1 MSQLLAS
8 LSVRPLYGQVVV
20 ESEGATDLPVPET
33 GAERVVCSSESVLI
47 ATRGDHE
54 GDVTIEVRRGLDD
67 DLGDAVFD
75 SELSFATPRLV
86 FGSSLGNQL
95 GSVEVSGSGWL
106 PIKIFAEP
114 PQAPSLVIVLVP

>member
-1 MSQLLAS
+1 MSELLAS

-33 GAERVVCSSESVLI
+33 GAEHVVSSSESVLI

-54 GDVTIEVRRGLDD
+54 GEVTIEVRRGDD
-67 DLGDAVFD
+67 DGLGTPLFD

-86 FGSSLGNQL
+86 FGSSLGNQMESVDL
-95 GSVEVSGSGWL
+95 GGSGWL
-106 PIKIFAEP
+106 PIRIFVDP
-114 PQAPSLVIVLVP
+114 PWAPSRVVVLVP